1 MPYLKKSDLA
11 LTDVTVVVFDV
22 DLSVVLDPARSA
34 EKVVDAGCHMF
45 PFIVVSK
52 SKSRD
57 WKCETF
63 SWLHVY
69 FVSQPPQSQRQQ
81 THFRNCTLVVPI
93 GKISIDFPQN
103 LFLHLRSAKDP
114 MKEDHLTL
122 SYPPI
127 PTQLCQFVY
136 LITLPEDVV
145 FSLCM
150 ASRDWRV
157 VADLWSEG

>member
-1 MPYLKKSDLA
+1 MSYLKKRDLA
-11 LTDVTVVVFDV
+11 LTDVAVVVFDV

-63 SWLHVY
+63 SRAHVY
-69 FVSQPPQSQRQQ
+69 FVSQSQLQRQQ
-81 THFRNCTLVVPI
+81 THFRNCTLVVPT

-103 LFLHLRSAKDP
+103 LFLHLRSTKDP
-114 MKEDHLTL
+114 RKEDHLTL
-122 SYPPI
+122 SYPSI
-127 PTQLCQFVY
+127 PTQL
-136 LITLPEDVV
+136 
-145 FSLCM
+145 
-150 ASRDWRV
+150 
-157 VADLWSEG
+157 

>member
-1 MPYLKKSDLA
+1 MPYLKKGDLA
-11 LTDVTVVVFDV
+11 LTDVAVVVFDV
-22 DLSVVLDPARSA
+22 DLSVVFDPAWSA

-57 WKCETF
+57 RKRETF
-63 SWLHVY
+63 SWAHVY
-69 FVSQPPQSQRQQ
+69 FVSPQSQRTQ

-122 SYPPI
+122 SHPSI

-145 FSLCM
+145 FSLCV
-150 ASRDWRV
+150 ASGDGRV
-157 VADLWSEG
+157 VADLWSED